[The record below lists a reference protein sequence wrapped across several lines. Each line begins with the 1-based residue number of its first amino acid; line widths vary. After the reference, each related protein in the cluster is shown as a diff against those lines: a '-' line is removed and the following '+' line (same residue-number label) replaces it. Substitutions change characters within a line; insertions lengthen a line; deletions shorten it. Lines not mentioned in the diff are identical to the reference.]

1 MKHQSCENCQKCHK
15 LFRTDNKVICRK
27 WCINDEG
34 IIVMNLTEKSIP
46 TSCNEWKIL
55 KDLRDGRKK
64 NDCDQAN

>member
-1 MKHQSCENCQKCHK
+1 
-15 LFRTDNKVICRK
+15 
-27 WCINDEG
+27 
-34 IIVMNLTEKSIP
+34 MNLTEKSIP